1 MSAQTHQDTPV
12 QEHRSAGSTWLV
24 VLAVALAQ
32 LLLFWVV
39 SRFRFID
46 GAEAF
51 YLIAARKVAE
61 GSVVYRDFFYPQMP
75 FLPSVYGT
83 WTRLVGDGWFEGRLL
98 SCVFAALTGTLLF
111 EHLRRSIGGI
121 SWALLG
127 VLLFACSGLTL
138 TWHTTVK
145 TFSLSTFLLTGSWV
159 LLEQARSHRAHGLSG
174 LLLGLSISTRLFFAA
189 LAPVLAFVA
198 WRRAVKDR
206 DRSKNVS
213 AWWIG
218 VTVGLTPSLI
228 LFLANTD
235 AFLYNNLGYHVDRSG
250 AGLIAGWHQKLD
262 VLMQLFGL
270 GRLQH
275 LGLLQPAMLW
285 VVMVFAAVRARFA
298 FARLPS
304 SFVMLVAPS

>member
-1 MSAQTHQDTPV
+1 MTLEPSRGATGDKPGRERVSMSAQTHQDTPV

-46 GAEAF
+46 GDEAF
-51 YLIAARKVAE
+51 CLIAARKVAE

-127 VLLFACSGLTL
+127 VLLFGP
-138 TWHTTVK
+138 HTHLAHHCQNLF
-145 TFSLSTFLLTGSWV
+145 TFDLLVDW
-159 LLEQARSHRAHGLSG
+159 Q
-174 LLLGLSISTRLFFAA
+174 LG
-189 LAPVLAFVA
+189 VV
-198 WRRAVKDR
+198 
-206 DRSKNVS
+206 
-213 AWWIG
+213 
-218 VTVGLTPSLI
+218 
-228 LFLANTD
+228 
-235 AFLYNNLGYHVDRSG
+235 G
-250 AGLIAGWHQKLD
+250 AGAIASSPWAERPLAGTIDQHPALLRGAGAGAGIRRLAQ
-262 VLMQLFGL
+262 
-270 GRLQH
+270 GRQ
-275 LGLLQPAMLW
+275 G
-285 VVMVFAAVRARFA
+285 
-298 FARLPS
+298 S
-304 SFVMLVAPS
+304 